1 MFNIKAHP
9 SRSGCLPNGNWVSKF
24 WVLKFKAGH
33 VHTLVGAWCRELGFL
48 LSFFAFCFLFVS
60 FFGFLFVRFLGFW
73 CLAINRRNA
82 ASNIL
87 LERCFTSCRD
97 TAANCRKKCRMH
109 YIKEITV
116 CDQRVFLKDR
126 DVENRIFWAATLYLE
141 NKAIWFQTPIRQHN
155 FRMESF
161 KCSI

>member
-1 MFNIKAHP
+1 MSIRWLGRGAESWVFSCHVLFFVCFVFLV
-9 SRSGCLPNGNWVSKF
+9 SCL
-24 WVLKFKAGH
+24 
-33 VHTLVGAWCRELGFL
+33 LG
-48 LSFFAFCFLFVS
+48 
-60 FFGFLFVRFLGFW
+60 FLGFW
-73 CLAINRRNA
+73 CLAINCRNA

-141 NKAIWFQTPIRQHN
+141 NKAI
-155 FRMESF
+155 
-161 KCSI
+161 